1 MKHRRRR
8 PLTQY
13 FTKVSLVK
21 EDNNITGLDILPLK
35 KINNK
40 IYKYRIEINNLIDR
54 YIILL
59 RGNTSKHKEFLIK
72 QEIEEATEIF
82 NLLINEK
89 KNIILKMMKDI

>member
-21 EDNNITGLDILPLK
+21 EDNNITELDILPLK

-40 IYKYRIEINNLIDR
+40 ISKYRIEINNLIDR
-54 YIILL
+54 YILL
-59 RGNTSKHKEFLIK
+59 LQYNCSKKLSLIH
-72 QEIEEATEIF
+72 I
-82 NLLINEK
+82 
-89 KNIILKMMKDI
+89 

>member
-13 FTKVSLVK
+13 FTKVSL
-21 EDNNITGLDILPLK
+21 DNVNIKQIDILPLK

-40 IYKYRIEINNLIDR
+40 ISKYRIEINNLIDR

-72 QEIEEATEIF
+72 REIEAAKDIF
-82 NLLINEK
+82 NLLVNEK
-89 KNIILKMMKDI
+89 KILILKLMKDI

>member
-13 FTKVSLVK
+13 FTKVSL
-21 EDNNITGLDILPLK
+21 DNVNIKQIDILPLK

-40 IYKYRIEINNLIDR
+40 ISKYRIEINNLIDR

-59 RGNTSKHKEFLIK
+59 RGNTSKKKEFLIK
-72 QEIEEATEIF
+72 REIEAAKDIF
-82 NLLINEK
+82 NLLVNEK
-89 KNIILKMMKDI
+89 KRLILKLMKDI

>member
-40 IYKYRIEINNLIDR
+40 ISKYTTIKNNLIDR

-59 RGNTSKHKEFLIK
+59 QANCSKHKEFLIK
-72 QEIEEATEIF
+72 QEIQEVTDIL
-82 NLLINEK
+82 NLLVNEK
-89 KNIILKMMKDI
+89 KRLILKLMKDI

>member
-1 MKHRRRR
+1 MKSRRRR

-13 FTKVSLVK
+13 FTKVSLV
-21 EDNNITGLDILPLK
+21 DVNIKQIDISPLK

-40 IYKYRIEINNLIDR
+40 ISKYTIIKNNLIDR

-59 RGNTSKHKEFLIK
+59 RGNCSKHKEFLIK

-82 NLLINEK
+82 NLLVNK
-89 KNIILKMMKDI
+89 KKILILKLMEDIIL

>member
-1 MKHRRRR
+1 MKHRRR

-21 EDNNITGLDILPLK
+21 EHDNITVLDILPLK

-40 IYKYRIEINNLIDR
+40 ISKYRIEINNLIDR

>member
-8 PLTQY
+8 PLKQY

-21 EDNNITGLDILPLK
+21 EDNKQVDISPLK

-40 IYKYRIEINNLIDR
+40 ISKYTIIKNNLIDR
-54 YIILL
+54 YILL
-59 RGNTSKHKEFLIK
+59 LQGNCSKHKEFLIK

-82 NLLINEK
+82 NLLVNEK
-89 KNIILKMMKDI
+89 KRLILKLMKDI

>member
-8 PLTQY
+8 PLNQY

-21 EDNNITGLDILPLK
+21 EHDNITVLDILPLK

-40 IYKYRIEINNLIDR
+40 ISKYRIEINNLIDR

-72 QEIEEATEIF
+72 QEIEKSTEIF
-82 NLLINEK
+82 NLLVNEK
-89 KNIILKMMKDI
+89 KILILKIMKDI